1 MKKTMC
7 MLFGLMLLGVPCF
20 GQSPT
25 KTIKLVL
32 DKTALEAAKTSKRAA
47 NVSSKQLKSQLKMSI
62 TSAQLAQSLHQQ
74 KVTAVMLEESL
85 DYATKMAMLKQINAE
100 DAKILKE
107 WTETVTAERMRWAEA
122 LVRERNPKFLPPK
135 DKEIPG
141 LLTMAP
147 EEGLPDL
154 TPFYLREWARLIP
167 VHQQTPEQYQGLI
180 LGLRQQLIRHDMRFR
195 ALEERMLKT
204 AERFEQE
211 GKQVPEVFYVSQ
223 VEKLSKESAQCV
235 ADLVSLLNLYP
246 ALYNESLKLLA
257 AKLDVLGYT
266 SPFIE
271 YIRPQLPASGLEGG
285 ASIEDT
291 PRKVV
296 RGFAQYMDE
305 KKGVSK
311 AAAQA
316 ASPAEANK
324 GRKVVKGFSKE

>member
-7 MLFGLMLLGVPCF
+7 MLLGLMLLGAPCF
-20 GQSPT
+20 GQAPT
-25 KTIKLVL
+25 KTIKIVL
-32 DKTALEAAKTSKRAA
+32 DKAAQEAAKTSKRAV
-47 NVSSKQLKSQLKMSI
+47 NISSKQLKSQLKMSI
-62 TSAQLAQSLHQQ
+62 TSSQLAQSLHQQ

-147 EEGLPDL
+147 EEGIPDL

-167 VHQQTPEQYQGLI
+167 IHQETPEQFQGLI

-204 AERFEQE
+204 EERLERE
-211 GKQVPEVFYVSQ
+211 GKQVPEMFFVSQ

-235 ADLVSLLNLYP
+235 ADMVSLLKLYP

-271 YIRPQLPASGLEGG
+271 YIRPQLPPSGLEE
-285 ASIEDT
+285 AAVEET

-296 RGFAQYMDE
+296 RGFAQYTDE
-305 KKGVSK
+305 KKGASK

-316 ASPAEANK
+316 AAPAEANK

>member
-7 MLFGLMLLGVPCF
+7 MLLGLMLLGAPCF
-20 GQSPT
+20 GQAPT
-25 KTIKLVL
+25 KTIKIVL
-32 DKTALEAAKTSKRAA
+32 DKAAQEAAKTSKRGI
-47 NVSSKQLKSQLKMSI
+47 NISSKQLKSQLKMSI
-62 TSAQLAQSLHQQ
+62 TSSQLAQSVHQQ
-74 KVTAVMLEESL
+74 KITAVMLEESL

-100 DAKILKE
+100 DAKLLKD

-141 LLTMAP
+141 LLTMSP
-147 EEGLPDL
+147 IEGVSDL

-167 VHQQTPEQYQGLI
+167 LPQQTPEQFRGLI

-204 AERFEQE
+204 EARLEQE
-211 GKQVPEVFYVSQ
+211 GKQVPEVFFVSQ

-271 YIRPQLPASGLEGG
+271 YIRPQLPASGLE
-285 ASIEDT
+285 AEAAIEDT

-305 KKGVSK
+305 KKGASK

-316 ASPAEANK
+316 TSPEEANK
-324 GRKVVKGFSKE
+324 GRKVVKGFSKD